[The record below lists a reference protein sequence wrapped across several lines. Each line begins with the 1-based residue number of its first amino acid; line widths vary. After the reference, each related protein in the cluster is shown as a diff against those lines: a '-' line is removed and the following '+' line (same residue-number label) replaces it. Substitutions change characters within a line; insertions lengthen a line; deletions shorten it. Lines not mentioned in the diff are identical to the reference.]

1 MKINKLFLCVAVACL
16 SFASAFAQTTETA
29 KAGVVSKT
37 DERVEFAP
45 YWFIQFED
53 GITHTSGYY
62 PQKSIDKVLSP
73 EFTLGGGYQF
83 NPVFAL
89 RANIGYGES
98 RTYVPE
104 VYRGSSS
111 QFYQL
116 QGDALINIC
125 NLLGGYN
132 HHRGISIFPF
142 VGVAGNLGVENLAVD
157 EPALPDA
164 WKAVK
169 FFPSAR
175 AGVHFD
181 FRITNHV
188 SAILEGNYNI
198 YSDKLNSKL
207 EGGLDRQQNVLA
219 GLKYKMGD
227 GYQPSRGYLAALAA
241 AKEAA
246 IAAERAAA
254 EKAAAEA
261 EAARLAAERLAAEKA
276 AAEAER
282 LAAEK
287 AAAEAAAIAAAALH
301 QQKCLEYTCDIFF
314 ALDRSV
320 IRPKEMEKVDNLAQF
335 LKENT
340 DFKVALCGY
349 ADRQTGTPGYNM
361 PLSER
366 RVKSVK
372 KALIERGIAEDRIL
386 TDFKGDTVQ
395 PFAVQEQNRLVTC
408 RVQ

>member
-1 MKINKLFLCVAVACL
+1 MKITKFFICSAVALL
-16 SFASAFAQTTETA
+16 SLTSAFAQ
-29 KAGVVSKT
+29 KVSKT
-37 DERVEFAP
+37 DERVEFTP
-45 YWFIQFED
+45 YWFVQFED
-53 GITHTSGYY
+53 GVTHTSGSYGTIT
-62 PQKSIDKVLSP
+62 QVLSP
-73 EFTLGGGYQF
+73 EFTVGGGYMF
-83 NPVFAL
+83 NPLFAL
-89 RANIGYGES
+89 RANLGYGES
-98 RTYVPE
+98 RNWIDQNYK
-104 VYRGSSS
+104 GFSS

-116 QGDALINIC
+116 QGDAMLNIC

-132 HHRGISIFPF
+132 HHRGVNIFPF
-142 VGVAGNLGVENLAVD
+142 IGVSANLGAENLAYD
-157 EPALPDA
+157 QPQTPDA

-169 FFPSAR
+169 LFPSAR

-227 GYQPSRGYLAALAA
+227 GYRPSAGYLAAQAA

-246 IAAERAAA
+246 IAAEKAAA
-254 EKAAAEA
+254 AKAAAEA
-261 EAARLAAERLAAEKA
+261 EAARLAAEKA
-276 AAEAER
+276 AREKAEAER
-282 LAAEK
+282 IAAEK
-287 AAAEAAAIAAAALH
+287 AAAEAAAKAAEAEYRR
-301 QQKCLEYTCDIFF
+301 KCLEYTCDIFF

-320 IRPKEMEKVDNLAQF
+320 IRPKEMEKVDALVKF
-335 LKENT
+335 LNENT
-340 DFKVALCGY
+340 EFKVALCGY
-349 ADRQTGTPGYNM
+349 ADRQTGTPGYNL

-366 RVKSVK
+366 RVKAVR
-372 KALIERGIAEDRIL
+372 KALLERGIAEDRIL